1 MPLRLYDVFFE
12 NSKLGD
18 PAGRPYNS
26 KLEMPDPHKEKIL
39 ILDFGS
45 QYTQLIARR
54 VRELKV
60 YCEIHPF
67 SLPLARIRE
76 FAPGGLILSGGPRSV
91 YEPDA
96 PSLDPAVFSLG
107 VPVLGICYGIQLMNH
122 LLGGKVSPAASR
134 EYGYKPFSIL
144 DTQDLFVGLN
154 PEEQVWMSHGDLVE
168 EVAPGFEIIGASDTC
183 PAGAVRHRERRLYGV
198 QFHPEVHHTPR
209 GKVILS
215 NFLFRICGLKP
226 LWTMHSFIEA
236 ATAAIRREVGD
247 QRVIC
252 ALSGG
257 VDSSVTAILAH
268 RAIGDRLTCVFVDN
282 GLLRQGEAEEVLNL
296 FRDHHH
302 LNLVHVDATAKF
314 LQVLEGVADPEEKRK
329 RIGHEFI
336 STFAAEAEK
345 LGGVKYL
352 AQGTLYPDV
361 IESVSFKGPSATIKT
376 HHNVGG
382 LPEIMPLKLLEPLR
396 ELFKDEVREVGR
408 ELGLPDRLVWRH
420 PFPGP
425 GLAIRILGEVDRERL
440 DILRQAD
447 AIVIEEMMAAGYY
460 RQVWQAFA
468 VLLPI
473 RTVGVMGDERTYENV
488 IALRIVDSA
497 DAMTADWS
505 RLPHDFLARLANRII
520 NEVKRVN
527 RVVYDISSKPP
538 STIEWE

>member
-1 MPLRLYDVFFE
+1 ML
-12 NSKLGD
+12 
-18 PAGRPYNS
+18 
-26 KLEMPDPHKEKIL
+26 DPHKEKIL

-67 SLPLARIRE
+67 LMPLAEIRKV
-76 FAPGGLILSGGPRSV
+76 APQGIILSGGPRSV

-96 PSLDPAVFSLG
+96 PSLDPEVFKVG
-107 VPVLGICYGIQLMNH
+107 VPILGICYGIQLMNH
-122 LLGGKVSPAASR
+122 LLGGKVARSDSR
-134 EYGYKPFSIL
+134 EYGYKNFTIKAA
-144 DTQDLFVGLN
+144 DDLFYGLN
-154 PEEQVWMSHGDLVE
+154 PEEQVWMSHGDKVE
-168 EVAPGFEIIGASDTC
+168 EVAPGFEIIGSSDTC
-183 PAGAVRHRERRLYGV
+183 PSGAVRDRSRKLYGV

-215 NFLFRICGLKP
+215 NFLFRICGLRP
-226 LWTMHSFIEA
+226 LWTMQSFIQ
-236 ATAAIRREVGD
+236 ATTESIRRQVGEE
-247 QRVIC
+247 RVIC

-257 VDSSVTAILAH
+257 VDSSVTAILVH
-268 RAIGDRLTCVFVDN
+268 RAIGDRLTCIFVDN
-282 GLLRQGEAEEVLNL
+282 GLLRKDEAAEVLHL
-296 FRDHHH
+296 FQDHHH
-302 LNLVHVDATAKF
+302 LNLVQVDATDSF
-314 LQVLEGVADPEEKRK
+314 LQLLDGVTDPEEKRK
-329 RIGHEFI
+329 RIGREFI
-336 STFAAEAEK
+336 RVFAAEAEK
-345 LGGVKYL
+345 LGGVQYL

-361 IESVSFKGPSATIKT
+361 IESISFKGPSATIKT

-382 LPEIMPLKLLEPLR
+382 LPEVMPLKLLEPLR
-396 ELFKDEVREVGR
+396 ELFKDEVREVGA

-425 GLAIRILGEVDRERL
+425 GLAIRILGEVNRERL
-440 DILRQAD
+440 EILREAD
-447 AIVIEEMMAAGYY
+447 AIVIGEMLAAGFY

>member
-1 MPLRLYDVFFE
+1 MI
-12 NSKLGD
+12 
-18 PAGRPYNS
+18 
-26 KLEMPDPHKEKIL
+26 PDPHKQKIL

-67 SLPLARIRE
+67 LMPLADIRR
-76 FAPGGLILSGGPRSV
+76 FAPKGIILSGGPRSV
-91 YEPDA
+91 YEADA
-96 PSLDPAVFSLG
+96 PSLDPKVFALG

-122 LLGGKVSPAASR
+122 LLGGRVVQAASR
-134 EYGYKPFSIL
+134 EYGYKSFHIR
-144 DTQDLFVGLN
+144 DHKDLFFGLN
-154 PEEQVWMSHGDLVE
+154 PEEQVWMSHGDKVE
-168 EVAPGFEIIGASDTC
+168 EVAPGFEIIGSSDTC
-183 PAGAVRHRERRLYGV
+183 PAGAVADRARQLFGV

-215 NFLFRICGLKP
+215 NFLFRICHLAP
-226 LWTMHSFIEA
+226 LWTMQSFIEA
-236 ATAAIRREVGD
+236 TTAAIRRQVGD
-247 QRVIC
+247 ERVIC

-257 VDSSVTAILAH
+257 VDSSVTAILVH

-282 GLLRQGEAEEVLNL
+282 GLLRKNEAQEVLRL

-302 LNLVHVDATAKF
+302 LNLVHVDAAEDF
-314 LQVLEGVADPEEKRK
+314 LQLLAGVADPEEKRR

-336 STFAAEAEK
+336 RIFAAEAEK
-345 LGGVKYL
+345 LGGVQYL

-361 IESVSFKGPSATIKT
+361 IESVSFKGPSATIKS

-382 LPEIMPLKLLEPLR
+382 LPEVMPLKLLEPLR
-396 ELFKDEVREVGR
+396 ELFKDEVREVAA
-408 ELGLPDRLVWRH
+408 ELGLPESLVWRH

-425 GLAIRILGEVDRERL
+425 GLAIRIPDEVTRERL
-440 DILRQAD
+440 DILREAD
-447 AIVIEEMMAAGYY
+447 AIVIEELKAAGYY